1 MEKKLP
7 RISIITP
14 SFNQAQ
20 YIEKTIHSV
29 LSQNYPFLDYI
40 IIDGGSTDGTL
51 KILKKYTSHLRW
63 YSQKDN
69 GQTEALNKGLK
80 IATGDVIGYL
90 NSDDILEKGSLSKI
104 GHFFQVHP
112 EVFWVTGKCQVIDSQ
127 GRQIR
132 GIITFYKNLFLLFLR
147 NYKSLLLL
155 NYISQ
160 PATFWRKE
168 IFAKIGF
175 FNDKYQYSMDYEY
188 WLRIWKYYSLA
199 FLDYHVASFRVHQ
212 SSKGSKYLSKQLKE
226 GYNIAS
232 HFTNSS
238 FMLFLHRIHDFV
250 TFLIYKALLSI

>member
-1 MEKKLP
+1 MPKKLP

-20 YIEKTIHSV
+20 YIEKTIRSV

-51 KILKKYTSHLRW
+51 KILKKYTSYLRW

-69 GQTEALNKGLK
+69 GQTEAINKGLK
-80 IATGDVIGYL
+80 IAVGDVIGYL
-90 NSDDILEKGSLSKI
+90 NSDDILEKGSLSEI
-104 GHFFQVHP
+104 GSFFQSHP
-112 EVFWVTGKCQVIDSQ
+112 EFFWVTGKCQVIDNQ
-127 GRQIR
+127 GKQIR
-132 GIITFYKNLFLLFLR
+132 SIITFYKNLFLVFLR
-147 NYKSLLLL
+147 NCKSLLVL

-168 IFAKIGF
+168 VSTKIGF
-175 FNDKYQYSMDYEY
+175 FSENYHYSMDYEY
-188 WLRIWKYYSLA
+188 WLRIWKYYNLE

-212 SSKGSKYLSKQLKE
+212 SSKGTKYLSKQLKE

-232 HFTNSS
+232 HFTNSG
-238 FMLFLHRIHDFV
+238 FMLFFHRTHDIV
-250 TFLIYKALLSI
+250 TFLFYKVLL